1 MEEYFID
8 VEATGDEDGDENVP
22 LLLLL
27 LLLLQVLLEM
37 RRSKP
42 HRHENYTAIPVYR
55 VVFSR
60 TVFREFSVFS
70 Q

>member
-22 LLLLL
+22 LLL